1 MWPSRAGRSFT
12 LVELMVVIAV
22 LAVLSSLAVGNYR
35 NYKFKAAR
43 AELLTNV
50 SGIRVAQQAYEA
62 ALGVYVT
69 DLTPRPDA
77 TPGKA
82 KRPWVTGTVFD
93 TIAWLP
99 DGEVFGSYTTE
110 DLGID
115 FAANGYT
122 DVDTDAVMAH
132 VTGSLSTIPFL
143 ATPDAVF

>member
-12 LVELMVVIAV
+12 LVELMVVVAV

-35 NYKFKAAR
+35 NYKYKAAR

-62 ALGVYVT
+62 AQGVYVT

-82 KRPWVTGTVFD
+82 KRPWVTGTVYD
-93 TIAWLP
+93 MIAWKP
-99 DGEVFGSYTTE
+99 DGYVFGSYTTE

-122 DVDTDAVMAH
+122 DVDTDAVMAQ
-132 VTGSLSTIPFL
+132 VTGSLSTMPFL